1 MNKLSLEETLVR
13 LDRRPYPAY
22 KDLRGRRD
30 ERQSSIGPGVEA
42 EAGSIEP
49 RIALIGVQEPD
60 GADAAPPSRWKLV
73 GASIGVV
80 GTIAGGLLGLVFS
93 KNIEVIRRWLESLTG
108 TDLFAAEIYFL
119 SQLPAEVDLGEVVM
133 VVCMALGLSVLATL
147 YPSWRASRLDP
158 VEALRNE

>member
-1 MNKLSLEETLVR
+1 MCI
-13 LDRRPYPAY
+13 
-22 KDLRGRRD
+22 RD
-30 ERQSSIGPGVEA
+30 SFIG
-42 EAGSIEP
+42 
-49 RIALIGVQEPD
+49 
-60 GADAAPPSRWKLV
+60 
-73 GASIGVV
+73 GASIGVG